1 MRRFQMSG
9 SMEGQVKDTGK
20 PIICVPFRDL
30 LLCPFTSED
39 HRPDPVHPHPPGRN
53 ICKLS

>member
-39 HRPDPVHPHPPGRN
+39 RRPDPVHPHPPGRN